1 MGHPYDPTDSHHH
14 RYYFKL
20 RWPRRTYQDAP
31 TRPHLPLAHWHIH
44 IRDSQALKIQS
55 AKLRHNGHKP
65 LRCMFSPRPIIFFPR
80 FLKHT
85 YMSSMNVRTYVL
97 PLCTVFAINE
107 QVRLTLRVF
116 LVPRIRQARCRAIDR
131 PLMRGVHRT
140 LDTQLPLCCK
150 CKYWRWCESQQES
163 KAICDFANRE
173 VKWGPGR
180 DDVNSVDD
188 DAVINFES
196 RVRL

>member
-1 MGHPYDPTDSHHH
+1 MHVFPTPHYFFSAVSHA
-14 RYYFKL
+14 YIYVIYE
-20 RWPRRTYQDAP
+20 RT
-31 TRPHLPLAHWHIH
+31 HL
-44 IRDSQALKIQS
+44 
-55 AKLRHNGHKP
+55 
-65 LRCMFSPRPIIFFPR
+65 C
-80 FLKHT
+80 
-85 YMSSMNVRTYVL
+85 VL

-107 QVRLTLRVF
+107 QVRLTFQVF
-116 LVPRIRQARCRAIDR
+116 PRSSNSSSALPTQCRAIDR

-163 KAICDFANRE
+163 QAICGFANCE

-188 DAVINFES
+188 DAVINSES